1 MPMRLQKLTV
11 AFALLCAAPFI
22 GSCASNYGEA
32 SLTGGFREER
42 LGPADYW
49 INFSGNG
56 YTSAETTQ
64 TFWLHR
70 AAALTIENRYDGFM
84 IMSPVKL
91 ASNTPP
97 AIHVRYGDLRPF
109 DSISLIVDSGID
121 GKPFIAARIR
131 FLKAPFEENG
141 ATIFDAHR
149 LKAFLDPY
157 VIGKL
162 CGTNVCPHVHK
173 YLFPNYGVEPVTLP
187 PQPATNE
194 KRRET

>member
-1 MPMRLQKLTV
+1 MV
-11 AFALLCAAPFI
+11 AFALLCTMPFI

-42 LGPADYW
+42 LGPTDYW

-70 AAALTIENRYDGFM
+70 AAALTLENKYDGFM

-91 ASNTPP
+91 ASNTP
-97 AIHVRYGDLRPF
+97 AATLVRYGNRRSSDG
-109 DSISLIVDSGID
+109 ISLIVDTGID

-141 ATIFDAHR
+141 ATIFDAHM

-173 YLFPNYGVEPVTLP
+173 YLFPNYGVGLPTLP
-187 PQPATNE
+187 AQRTISE
-194 KRRET
+194 KGRET